1 MQLIR
6 GLAVNQAPHSSLL
19 LYMMTSPTPVN
30 HTTKPFTHGPQHP
43 GSGTLDT
50 LSISSL
56 LSGDEETD
64 DRQGGEEEL
73 GELEVNPYDGLPFSS
88 RYYSL
93 LEERRRFPIWR
104 LRESLLKHLENHNM
118 VLLSAAAGA
127 GKSTQVT
134 RKEWRNLCSQQP
146 SKKPV
151 TLAAAIR
158 SPCCGV
164 NGKLVRFSSSCSAVR
179 RKSFLKSDLQRSK
192 YCCP

>member
-1 MQLIR
+1 
-6 GLAVNQAPHSSLL
+6 
-19 LYMMTSPTPVN
+19 MMTSPTPVK
-30 HTTKPFTHGPQHP
+30 HTTKPFTHGPQRP

-134 RKEWRNLCSQQP
+134 MKEWRNLCSQPP
-146 SKKPV
+146 SKYPV
-151 TLAAAIR
+151 TLAAAIG

-164 NGKLVRFSSSCSAVR
+164 NGKLVQFTSCCSAVR
-179 RKSFLKSDLQRSK
+179 RKSLLKSDLQRSK